1 PLASASERDIVRRG
15 GGPSGTSANNKL
27 CVCRQVYSLS
37 LSGENMES
45 MEEDGS
51 NTMTAGVPS
60 GHLEGELENVC
71 RELALV
77 DAKVAEL
84 LDTQTALQTRRDQLS
99 TEIQARQKRR
109 VLPQRDWGGDDFEW
123 SEEMGGLLRGTFGL
137 SSWRTNQ
144 KEIVNATL
152 SGRDAFVV
160 MRTGGGKSL
169 CYQLPA
175 LLKGGITVGAARY
188 PHTTGWVMT
197 PHGVIGTLLFFCVQ
211 VFLAVFFGPGGGGV
225 GAIALV
231 LACVVSVPICF

>member
-1 PLASASERDIVRRG
+1 
-15 GGPSGTSANNKL
+15 
-27 CVCRQVYSLS
+27 
-37 LSGENMES
+37 MES

-175 LLKGGITVGAARY
+175 LLKGGITV
-188 PHTTGWVMT
+188 
-197 PHGVIGTLLFFCVQ
+197 
-211 VFLAVFFGPGGGGV
+211 
-225 GAIALV
+225 
-231 LACVVSVPICF
+231 VVSPLISLIEDQTRYLNELVPGSAAMLSAGMDKREANDVYRKMRGDD